1 MVVLD
6 TECEGLAAP
15 KVLTL
20 LSVLPGFPFCNRA
33 RVPHI
38 LPRAGGA
45 YPPPGAAGSSQGP
58 VKISLYGFGVFALRV
73 LRGFW
78 PRDNEP
84 RTIPAPAMFLT

>member
-38 LPRAGGA
+38 LPRAGGGLPSPRVA
-45 YPPPGAAGSSQGP
+45 HPLTGACEKEL
-58 VKISLYGFGVFALRV
+58 VRV
-73 LRGFW
+73 WRFT
-78 PRDNEP
+78 R
-84 RTIPAPAMFLT
+84 RR